1 MTAEAA
7 KGFGNVVLPS
17 TGGEGNHAALM
28 GKTFKIPESSDQS
41 PKKTFPVEA
50 WDGKIKP
57 KMFDTANLRL

>member
-28 GKTFKIPESSDQS
+28 GKTFKIPECSDQS
-41 PKKTFPVEA
+41 AKKTFSVEA
-50 WDGKIKP
+50 WDAK
-57 KMFDTANLRL
+57 